1 MAEYTLKYINHRA
14 ECDAE
19 ACVNDCEEHY
29 HRQLHLVAD
38 QIAANCKRKP
48 VVLLNGPSSSGKT
61 TTNDRLGRIL
71 ELAGIHAHMIS
82 MDDYY
87 RTSGTYDIPFD
98 EENGVNDLESPECM
112 DLDLLRDHLTRLVAG
127 EEIMVPRFD
136 FETRTSHRNDRAVQL
151 HKDEIVMIEGIHAFN
166 PVIMGDLEKHAT
178 SVYLSVASVLLT
190 DHNIRVEPHMLRF
203 LAAIRQIVRYHD
215 VTPGSQI
222 TWNTAFLAVT
232 GAWKR
237 GGEEEVRFLL
247 EVLNEVTR
255 TPESE
260 LSSEMRKARLN
271 IYQDCNDAFRNL
283 LLGKFGRL
291 PLGFP
296 EDWVYESAF
305 GSSAYRSALAS
316 RTEDSPLDHLK
327 DVNVEELTKLE
338 MDIPSS

>member
-19 ACVNDCEEHY
+19 AFVNDCEEHY

-71 ELAGIHAHMIS
+71 ELAGIHTHMIS

-136 FETRTSHRNDRAVQL
+136 FETRTSHRNNRPVQL

-190 DHNIRVEPHMLRF
+190 DRNVRVEPHMLRF
-203 LAAIRQIVRYHD
+203 LRRAMRDSLFRSSPVEYTLKQWNSVR
-215 VTPGSQI
+215 
-222 TWNTAFLAVT
+222 
-232 GAWKR
+232 R
-237 GGEEEVRFLL
+237 GERLYISPYRGQADLTVDTYLPYETNILMQYLSEKLQSEEKLL
-247 EVLNEVTR
+247 EQADLA
-255 TPESE
+255 P
-260 LSSEMRKARLN
+260 LSAILDKVSPIDYKPYM
-271 IYQDCNDAFRNL
+271 
-283 LLGKFGRL
+283 
-291 PLGFP
+291 P
-296 EDWVYESAF
+296 EDSVLHEF
-305 GSSAYRSALAS
+305 IG
-316 RTEDSPLDHLK
+316 
-327 DVNVEELTKLE
+327 
-338 MDIPSS
+338 

>member
-19 ACVNDCEEHY
+19 AFVNDCEEQY

-71 ELAGIHAHMIS
+71 ELAGIHTHMIS

-136 FETRTSHRNDRAVQL
+136 FETRTSHRNDRPVQL

-203 LAAIRQIVRYHD
+203 LRRAMRDSLFRSSPVEYTLKQWNSVRRGERLYISPYRGQADLTVDTYLPYETNILMQYLSEKLQVEEKMLEQADLAPLSAILDKVSPIDYK
-215 VTPGSQI
+215 PY
-222 TWNTAFLAVT
+222 
-232 GAWKR
+232 
-237 GGEEEVRFLL
+237 
-247 EVLNEVTR
+247 
-255 TPESE
+255 
-260 LSSEMRKARLN
+260 M
-271 IYQDCNDAFRNL
+271 
-283 LLGKFGRL
+283 
-291 PLGFP
+291 P
-296 EDWVYESAF
+296 EDSVLHEF
-305 GSSAYRSALAS
+305 IG
-316 RTEDSPLDHLK
+316 
-327 DVNVEELTKLE
+327 
-338 MDIPSS
+338 

>member
-19 ACVNDCEEHY
+19 AFVNDCEEQY

-48 VVLLNGPSSSGKT
+48 IVLINGPSSSGKT

-98 EENGVNDLESPECM
+98 KENGVSDLESPECM

-136 FETRTSHRNDRAVQL
+136 FETRTSHRNERAVQL

-190 DHNIRVEPHMLRF
+190 DRNVRIEPHMLRF
-203 LAAIRQIVRYHD
+203 LRRAMRDSLFRSSPVEYTLKQWNSVRRGERLYISPYRGQADLTVDTYLPYETNILMQYLSEKLQVEEKMLEQADLAPLSAILDKVSPIDYK
-215 VTPGSQI
+215 PY
-222 TWNTAFLAVT
+222 
-232 GAWKR
+232 
-237 GGEEEVRFLL
+237 
-247 EVLNEVTR
+247 
-255 TPESE
+255 
-260 LSSEMRKARLN
+260 M
-271 IYQDCNDAFRNL
+271 
-283 LLGKFGRL
+283 
-291 PLGFP
+291 P
-296 EDWVYESAF
+296 EDSVLHEF
-305 GSSAYRSALAS
+305 IG
-316 RTEDSPLDHLK
+316 
-327 DVNVEELTKLE
+327 
-338 MDIPSS
+338 

>member
-14 ECDAE
+14 EHDAE
-19 ACVNDCEEHY
+19 AFVHDCEEGY

-136 FETRTSHRNDRAVQL
+136 FETRTSHRNERAVQL

-203 LAAIRQIVRYHD
+203 LRRAMRDSLFRSSPVEHTLKQWNSVRRGERLYISPYRGQADLTVDTYLPYETNILMQYLSEKLQDEEKMLEQADLAPLSAILDRVSPIDYK
-215 VTPGSQI
+215 PY
-222 TWNTAFLAVT
+222 
-232 GAWKR
+232 
-237 GGEEEVRFLL
+237 
-247 EVLNEVTR
+247 
-255 TPESE
+255 
-260 LSSEMRKARLN
+260 M
-271 IYQDCNDAFRNL
+271 
-283 LLGKFGRL
+283 
-291 PLGFP
+291 P
-296 EDWVYESAF
+296 EDSVLHEF
-305 GSSAYRSALAS
+305 IG
-316 RTEDSPLDHLK
+316 
-327 DVNVEELTKLE
+327 
-338 MDIPSS
+338 

>member
-19 ACVNDCEEHY
+19 AFVNDCEEHY

-136 FETRTSHRNDRAVQL
+136 FETRTSHRNDRPVQL

-190 DHNIRVEPHMLRF
+190 DRNVRVEPHMLRF
-203 LAAIRQIVRYHD
+203 LRRAMRDSLFRSSPVEYTLKQWNSVR
-215 VTPGSQI
+215 
-222 TWNTAFLAVT
+222 
-232 GAWKR
+232 R
-237 GGEEEVRFLL
+237 GERLYISPYRGQADLTVDTYLPYETNILMQYLSEKLQSEEKLL
-247 EVLNEVTR
+247 EQADLA
-255 TPESE
+255 P
-260 LSSEMRKARLN
+260 LSAILDKVSPIDYKPYM
-271 IYQDCNDAFRNL
+271 
-283 LLGKFGRL
+283 
-291 PLGFP
+291 P
-296 EDWVYESAF
+296 EDSVLHEF
-305 GSSAYRSALAS
+305 IG
-316 RTEDSPLDHLK
+316 
-327 DVNVEELTKLE
+327 
-338 MDIPSS
+338 

>member
-19 ACVNDCEEHY
+19 AFVNDCEEHY

-136 FETRTSHRNDRAVQL
+136 FETRTSHRNERAVQL

-190 DHNIRVEPHMLRF
+190 DHNVRVEPHMLRF
-203 LAAIRQIVRYHD
+203 LRRAMRDSLFRSSPVEHTLKQWNS
-215 VTPGSQI
+215 VTVDTYLPYETNILMQYLSEKLQ
-222 TWNTAFLAVT
+222 
-232 GAWKR
+232 
-237 GGEEEVRFLL
+237 GEECML
-247 EVLNEVTR
+247 EQADLA
-255 TPESE
+255 P
-260 LSSEMRKARLN
+260 LSAILDKVSPIDYKPYM
-271 IYQDCNDAFRNL
+271 
-283 LLGKFGRL
+283 
-291 PLGFP
+291 P
-296 EDWVYESAF
+296 EDSVLHEF
-305 GSSAYRSALAS
+305 IG
-316 RTEDSPLDHLK
+316 
-327 DVNVEELTKLE
+327 
-338 MDIPSS
+338 

>member
-1 MAEYTLKYINHRA
+1 M
-14 ECDAE
+14 
-19 ACVNDCEEHY
+19 NDCEEHY

-71 ELAGIHAHMIS
+71 ELAGIHTHMIS

-136 FETRTSHRNDRAVQL
+136 FETRTSHRDERAVQL

-203 LAAIRQIVRYHD
+203 LRRAMRDSLFRSSPVEYTLKQWNSVRRGERLYISPYRGQADLTVDTYLPYETNILMQYLSEKLQDEEKMLEQTDLAPLSAILDRVSPIDYK
-215 VTPGSQI
+215 PY
-222 TWNTAFLAVT
+222 
-232 GAWKR
+232 
-237 GGEEEVRFLL
+237 
-247 EVLNEVTR
+247 
-255 TPESE
+255 
-260 LSSEMRKARLN
+260 M
-271 IYQDCNDAFRNL
+271 
-283 LLGKFGRL
+283 
-291 PLGFP
+291 P
-296 EDWVYESAF
+296 EDSVLHEF
-305 GSSAYRSALAS
+305 IG
-316 RTEDSPLDHLK
+316 
-327 DVNVEELTKLE
+327 
-338 MDIPSS
+338 

>member
-19 ACVNDCEEHY
+19 AFVNDCEEHY

-71 ELAGIHAHMIS
+71 ELAGIHTHMIS

-190 DHNIRVEPHMLRF
+190 DHNIHVEPHMLRF
-203 LAAIRQIVRYHD
+203 LRRAMRDSLFRSSPVEHTLKQWNSVR
-215 VTPGSQI
+215 
-222 TWNTAFLAVT
+222 
-232 GAWKR
+232 R
-237 GGEEEVRFLL
+237 GERLYISPYRGQADLTVDTYLPYETNILMQYLSEKLQGEEHML
-247 EVLNEVTR
+247 EQADLA
-255 TPESE
+255 P
-260 LSSEMRKARLN
+260 LSAILDRVSPIDYKPYM
-271 IYQDCNDAFRNL
+271 
-283 LLGKFGRL
+283 
-291 PLGFP
+291 P
-296 EDWVYESAF
+296 EDSVLHEF
-305 GSSAYRSALAS
+305 IG
-316 RTEDSPLDHLK
+316 
-327 DVNVEELTKLE
+327 
-338 MDIPSS
+338 

>member
-19 ACVNDCEEHY
+19 AFVNDCEEHY

-82 MDDYY
+82 RDDYY

-136 FETRTSHRNDRAVQL
+136 FETRTSHRNERAVQL

-166 PVIMGDLEKHAT
+166 PVIMGELEKHAT

-203 LAAIRQIVRYHD
+203 LRRAMRDSLFRSSPVEYTLKQWNSVRRGERLYISPYRGQADLTVDTYLPYETNILMQYLSEKLQSEEHMLEQADLAPLSAILDRVSPIDYK
-215 VTPGSQI
+215 PY
-222 TWNTAFLAVT
+222 
-232 GAWKR
+232 
-237 GGEEEVRFLL
+237 
-247 EVLNEVTR
+247 
-255 TPESE
+255 
-260 LSSEMRKARLN
+260 M
-271 IYQDCNDAFRNL
+271 
-283 LLGKFGRL
+283 
-291 PLGFP
+291 P
-296 EDWVYESAF
+296 EDSVLHEF
-305 GSSAYRSALAS
+305 IG
-316 RTEDSPLDHLK
+316 
-327 DVNVEELTKLE
+327 
-338 MDIPSS
+338 

>member
-19 ACVNDCEEHY
+19 AFVNDCEEHY

-38 QIAANCKRKP
+38 QIAANCKHKP

-136 FETRTSHRNDRAVQL
+136 FETRTSHRNDRPVQL

-190 DHNIRVEPHMLRF
+190 DRNVRIEPHMLRF
-203 LAAIRQIVRYHD
+203 LRRAMRDSLFRSSPVEYTLKQWNSVRRGERLYISPYRGQADLMVDTYLPYETNILMQYLSERLQDEEKMLEQADLAPLSAILDKVSPIDYK
-215 VTPGSQI
+215 PY
-222 TWNTAFLAVT
+222 
-232 GAWKR
+232 
-237 GGEEEVRFLL
+237 
-247 EVLNEVTR
+247 
-255 TPESE
+255 
-260 LSSEMRKARLN
+260 M
-271 IYQDCNDAFRNL
+271 
-283 LLGKFGRL
+283 
-291 PLGFP
+291 P
-296 EDWVYESAF
+296 EDSVLHEF
-305 GSSAYRSALAS
+305 IG
-316 RTEDSPLDHLK
+316 
-327 DVNVEELTKLE
+327 
-338 MDIPSS
+338 

>member
-19 ACVNDCEEHY
+19 AFVNDCEEHY

-71 ELAGIHAHMIS
+71 ELAGIHTHMIS

-136 FETRTSHRNDRAVQL
+136 FETRTSHRNDRPVQL

-190 DHNIRVEPHMLRF
+190 DRNVRIEPHMLRF
-203 LAAIRQIVRYHD
+203 LRRAMRDSLFRNSPVEYTLKQWNSVR
-215 VTPGSQI
+215 
-222 TWNTAFLAVT
+222 
-232 GAWKR
+232 R
-237 GGEEEVRFLL
+237 GERLYISPYRGQADLTVDTYLPYETNILMQYLSEKLQGEECML
-247 EVLNEVTR
+247 EQADLA
-255 TPESE
+255 P
-260 LSSEMRKARLN
+260 LSAILDKVSPIDYKPYM
-271 IYQDCNDAFRNL
+271 
-283 LLGKFGRL
+283 
-291 PLGFP
+291 P
-296 EDWVYESAF
+296 EDSVLHEF
-305 GSSAYRSALAS
+305 IG
-316 RTEDSPLDHLK
+316 
-327 DVNVEELTKLE
+327 
-338 MDIPSS
+338 

>member
-19 ACVNDCEEHY
+19 AFVNDCEEHY

-48 VVLLNGPSSSGKT
+48 IVLLNGPSSSGKT

-136 FETRTSHRNDRAVQL
+136 FETRTSHRNERAVQL

-190 DHNIRVEPHMLRF
+190 DRNVRIEPHMLRF
-203 LAAIRQIVRYHD
+203 LRRAMRDSLFRSSPVEYTLKQWNSVRRGERLYISPYRGQADLTVDTYLPYETNILMQYLSEKLQVEEKMLEQADLAPLSAILDKVWPIDYK
-215 VTPGSQI
+215 PY
-222 TWNTAFLAVT
+222 
-232 GAWKR
+232 
-237 GGEEEVRFLL
+237 
-247 EVLNEVTR
+247 
-255 TPESE
+255 
-260 LSSEMRKARLN
+260 M
-271 IYQDCNDAFRNL
+271 
-283 LLGKFGRL
+283 
-291 PLGFP
+291 P
-296 EDWVYESAF
+296 EDSVLHEF
-305 GSSAYRSALAS
+305 IG
-316 RTEDSPLDHLK
+316 
-327 DVNVEELTKLE
+327 
-338 MDIPSS
+338 

>member
-19 ACVNDCEEHY
+19 AFVNDCEEHY

-71 ELAGIHAHMIS
+71 ELAGIHTHMIS

-203 LAAIRQIVRYHD
+203 LRRAMRDSLFRSSPVEHTLKQWNSVRRGERLYISPYRGQADLTVDTYLPYETNILMQYLSEKLQDEEKMLEQTDLAPLSAILDRVSPIDYK
-215 VTPGSQI
+215 PY
-222 TWNTAFLAVT
+222 
-232 GAWKR
+232 
-237 GGEEEVRFLL
+237 
-247 EVLNEVTR
+247 
-255 TPESE
+255 
-260 LSSEMRKARLN
+260 M
-271 IYQDCNDAFRNL
+271 
-283 LLGKFGRL
+283 
-291 PLGFP
+291 P
-296 EDWVYESAF
+296 EDSVLHEF
-305 GSSAYRSALAS
+305 IG
-316 RTEDSPLDHLK
+316 
-327 DVNVEELTKLE
+327 
-338 MDIPSS
+338 

>member
-19 ACVNDCEEHY
+19 AFVNDCEDHY

-71 ELAGIHAHMIS
+71 ELAGIHTHMIS

-136 FETRTSHRNDRAVQL
+136 FETRTSHRNERAVQL

-190 DHNIRVEPHMLRF
+190 DRNVRVESHMLRF
-203 LAAIRQIVRYHD
+203 LRRAMRDSLFRSSPVEYTLKQWNSVR
-215 VTPGSQI
+215 
-222 TWNTAFLAVT
+222 
-232 GAWKR
+232 R
-237 GGEEEVRFLL
+237 GERLYISPYRGQADLTVDTYLPYETNILMQYLSEKLQSEEKLL
-247 EVLNEVTR
+247 EQADLA
-255 TPESE
+255 P
-260 LSSEMRKARLN
+260 LSAILDKVSPIDYKPYM
-271 IYQDCNDAFRNL
+271 
-283 LLGKFGRL
+283 
-291 PLGFP
+291 P
-296 EDWVYESAF
+296 EDSVLHEF
-305 GSSAYRSALAS
+305 IG
-316 RTEDSPLDHLK
+316 
-327 DVNVEELTKLE
+327 
-338 MDIPSS
+338 

>member
-19 ACVNDCEEHY
+19 AFVNDCEEHY

-136 FETRTSHRNDRAVQL
+136 FETRTSHRNERAVQL

-178 SVYLSVASVLLT
+178 SVYLSVASVLFT
-190 DHNIRVEPHMLRF
+190 DRNVRVEPHMLRF
-203 LAAIRQIVRYHD
+203 LRRAMRDSLFRSSPVEYTLKQWNSVRRGERLYISPYRGQADLTVDTYLPYETNILMQYLSEKLQVEEKMLEQADLAPLSAILDRVSPIDYK
-215 VTPGSQI
+215 PY
-222 TWNTAFLAVT
+222 
-232 GAWKR
+232 
-237 GGEEEVRFLL
+237 
-247 EVLNEVTR
+247 
-255 TPESE
+255 
-260 LSSEMRKARLN
+260 M
-271 IYQDCNDAFRNL
+271 
-283 LLGKFGRL
+283 
-291 PLGFP
+291 P
-296 EDWVYESAF
+296 EDSVLHEF
-305 GSSAYRSALAS
+305 IG
-316 RTEDSPLDHLK
+316 
-327 DVNVEELTKLE
+327 
-338 MDIPSS
+338 

>member
-1 MAEYTLKYINHRA
+1 MAEYTLKYINYRA

-19 ACVNDCEEHY
+19 AFVNDCEEHY

-98 EENGVNDLESPECM
+98 KENGVSDLESPECM

-136 FETRTSHRNDRAVQL
+136 FETRTSHRNERAVQL

-190 DHNIRVEPHMLRF
+190 DRNVRIEPHMLRF
-203 LAAIRQIVRYHD
+203 LRRAMRDSLFRSSPVEYTLKQWNSVR
-215 VTPGSQI
+215 
-222 TWNTAFLAVT
+222 
-232 GAWKR
+232 R
-237 GGEEEVRFLL
+237 GERLYISPYRGQADLTVDTYLPYETNILMQYLSEKLQGEECML
-247 EVLNEVTR
+247 EQADLA
-255 TPESE
+255 P
-260 LSSEMRKARLN
+260 LSAILDKVSPIDYKPYM
-271 IYQDCNDAFRNL
+271 
-283 LLGKFGRL
+283 
-291 PLGFP
+291 P
-296 EDWVYESAF
+296 EDSVLHEF
-305 GSSAYRSALAS
+305 IG
-316 RTEDSPLDHLK
+316 
-327 DVNVEELTKLE
+327 
-338 MDIPSS
+338 

>member
-19 ACVNDCEEHY
+19 AFVNDCEEHY

-98 EENGVNDLESPECM
+98 KENGVSDLESPECM
-112 DLDLLRDHLTRLVAG
+112 DLDLLRGHLTRLVAG

-136 FETRTSHRNDRAVQL
+136 FETRTSHRNERAVQL

-190 DHNIRVEPHMLRF
+190 DRNVRIEPHMLRF
-203 LAAIRQIVRYHD
+203 LRRAMRDSLFRNSPVEYTLKQWNSVR
-215 VTPGSQI
+215 
-222 TWNTAFLAVT
+222 
-232 GAWKR
+232 R
-237 GGEEEVRFLL
+237 GERLYISPYRGQADLTVDTYLPYETNILMQYLSEKLQGEECML
-247 EVLNEVTR
+247 EQADLA
-255 TPESE
+255 P
-260 LSSEMRKARLN
+260 LSAILDKVSPIDYKPYM
-271 IYQDCNDAFRNL
+271 
-283 LLGKFGRL
+283 
-291 PLGFP
+291 P
-296 EDWVYESAF
+296 EDSVLHEF
-305 GSSAYRSALAS
+305 IG
-316 RTEDSPLDHLK
+316 
-327 DVNVEELTKLE
+327 
-338 MDIPSS
+338 

>member
-19 ACVNDCEEHY
+19 AFVNDCEDHY

-71 ELAGIHAHMIS
+71 ELAGIHTHMIS

-136 FETRTSHRNDRAVQL
+136 FETRTSHRNERAVQL

-190 DHNIRVEPHMLRF
+190 DRNVRVEPHMLRF
-203 LAAIRQIVRYHD
+203 LRRAMRDSLFRSSPVEYTLKQWNSVRRGERLYISPYRGQAD
-215 VTPGSQI
+215 LTVDTY
-222 TWNTAFLAVT
+222 LAYET
-232 GAWKR
+232 NILMQYLSEKLQS
-237 GGEEEVRFLL
+237 EEKLL
-247 EVLNEVTR
+247 EQADLA
-255 TPESE
+255 P
-260 LSSEMRKARLN
+260 LSAILDKVSPIDYKPYM
-271 IYQDCNDAFRNL
+271 
-283 LLGKFGRL
+283 
-291 PLGFP
+291 P
-296 EDWVYESAF
+296 EDSVLHEF
-305 GSSAYRSALAS
+305 IG
-316 RTEDSPLDHLK
+316 
-327 DVNVEELTKLE
+327 
-338 MDIPSS
+338 

>member
-19 ACVNDCEEHY
+19 AFVNDCEEHY

-136 FETRTSHRNDRAVQL
+136 FETRTSHRNDRPVQL

-190 DHNIRVEPHMLRF
+190 DHNVRVEPHMLRF
-203 LAAIRQIVRYHD
+203 LRSAVRDSLFRSSPVEYTLKQWNSVRRGERLYISPYRGQADLTVDTYLPYETNILMQYLSEKLQVEEKMLEQADLAPLSAILDKVSPIDYK
-215 VTPGSQI
+215 PY
-222 TWNTAFLAVT
+222 
-232 GAWKR
+232 
-237 GGEEEVRFLL
+237 
-247 EVLNEVTR
+247 
-255 TPESE
+255 
-260 LSSEMRKARLN
+260 M
-271 IYQDCNDAFRNL
+271 
-283 LLGKFGRL
+283 
-291 PLGFP
+291 P
-296 EDWVYESAF
+296 EDSVLHEF
-305 GSSAYRSALAS
+305 IG
-316 RTEDSPLDHLK
+316 
-327 DVNVEELTKLE
+327 
-338 MDIPSS
+338 

>member
-19 ACVNDCEEHY
+19 AFVNDCEEQY

-48 VVLLNGPSSSGKT
+48 IVLINGPSSSGKT

-136 FETRTSHRNDRAVQL
+136 FETRTSHRNDRPVQL

-190 DHNIRVEPHMLRF
+190 DRNVRVEPHMLRF
-203 LAAIRQIVRYHD
+203 LRRAMRDSLFRSSPVEYTLKQWNSVR
-215 VTPGSQI
+215 
-222 TWNTAFLAVT
+222 
-232 GAWKR
+232 R
-237 GGEEEVRFLL
+237 GERLYISPYRGQADLTVDTYLPYETNILMQYLSEKLQSEEKLL
-247 EVLNEVTR
+247 EQADLA
-255 TPESE
+255 P
-260 LSSEMRKARLN
+260 LSAILDKVSPIDYKPYM
-271 IYQDCNDAFRNL
+271 
-283 LLGKFGRL
+283 
-291 PLGFP
+291 P
-296 EDWVYESAF
+296 EDSVLHEF
-305 GSSAYRSALAS
+305 IG
-316 RTEDSPLDHLK
+316 
-327 DVNVEELTKLE
+327 
-338 MDIPSS
+338 

>member
-19 ACVNDCEEHY
+19 AFVNDCEEHY

-98 EENGVNDLESPECM
+98 KENGVNDLESPECM

-127 EEIMVPRFD
+127 EEILVPRFD
-136 FETRTSHRNDRAVQL
+136 FETRTSHRNERAVQL

-190 DHNIRVEPHMLRF
+190 DRNVRVEPHMLRF
-203 LAAIRQIVRYHD
+203 LRRAMRDSLFRSSPVEYTLKQWNSVR
-215 VTPGSQI
+215 
-222 TWNTAFLAVT
+222 
-232 GAWKR
+232 R
-237 GGEEEVRFLL
+237 GERLYISPYRGQADLTVDTYLPYETNILMQYLSEKLQSEEKLL
-247 EVLNEVTR
+247 EQADLA
-255 TPESE
+255 P
-260 LSSEMRKARLN
+260 LSAILDRVSPIDYKPYM
-271 IYQDCNDAFRNL
+271 
-283 LLGKFGRL
+283 
-291 PLGFP
+291 P
-296 EDWVYESAF
+296 EDSVLHEF
-305 GSSAYRSALAS
+305 IG
-316 RTEDSPLDHLK
+316 
-327 DVNVEELTKLE
+327 
-338 MDIPSS
+338 

>member
-19 ACVNDCEEHY
+19 AFVNDCEEHY

-136 FETRTSHRNDRAVQL
+136 FETRTSHRNDRPVQL

-190 DHNIRVEPHMLRF
+190 DHNVRVEPHMLRF
-203 LAAIRQIVRYHD
+203 LRRAMRDSLFRSSPVEYTLKQWNSVRRGERLYISPYRGQADLTVDTYLPYETNILMQYLSEKLQSEERMLEQADLAPLSAILDRVSPIDYK
-215 VTPGSQI
+215 PY
-222 TWNTAFLAVT
+222 
-232 GAWKR
+232 
-237 GGEEEVRFLL
+237 
-247 EVLNEVTR
+247 
-255 TPESE
+255 
-260 LSSEMRKARLN
+260 M
-271 IYQDCNDAFRNL
+271 
-283 LLGKFGRL
+283 
-291 PLGFP
+291 P
-296 EDWVYESAF
+296 EDSVLHEF
-305 GSSAYRSALAS
+305 IG
-316 RTEDSPLDHLK
+316 
-327 DVNVEELTKLE
+327 
-338 MDIPSS
+338 

>member
-19 ACVNDCEEHY
+19 AFVNDCEEHY

-136 FETRTSHRNDRAVQL
+136 FETRTSHRNERAVQL

-190 DHNIRVEPHMLRF
+190 DRNVRIEPHMLRF
-203 LAAIRQIVRYHD
+203 LRRAMRDSLFRSSPVEYTLKQWNSVRRGERLYISPYRGQADLTVDTYLPYETNILMQYLSEKLQVEEKMLEQADLAPLSAILDKVSPIDYK
-215 VTPGSQI
+215 PY
-222 TWNTAFLAVT
+222 
-232 GAWKR
+232 
-237 GGEEEVRFLL
+237 
-247 EVLNEVTR
+247 
-255 TPESE
+255 
-260 LSSEMRKARLN
+260 M
-271 IYQDCNDAFRNL
+271 
-283 LLGKFGRL
+283 
-291 PLGFP
+291 P
-296 EDWVYESAF
+296 EDSVLHEF
-305 GSSAYRSALAS
+305 IG
-316 RTEDSPLDHLK
+316 
-327 DVNVEELTKLE
+327 
-338 MDIPSS
+338 

>member
-19 ACVNDCEEHY
+19 AFVNDCEDHY

-71 ELAGIHAHMIS
+71 ELAGIHTHMIS

-112 DLDLLRDHLTRLVAG
+112 DLNLLRDHLTRLVAG

-136 FETRTSHRNDRAVQL
+136 FETRTSHRNERAVQL

-190 DHNIRVEPHMLRF
+190 DRNVRVEPHMLRF
-203 LAAIRQIVRYHD
+203 LRRAMRDSLFRSSPVEYTLKQWNSVR
-215 VTPGSQI
+215 
-222 TWNTAFLAVT
+222 
-232 GAWKR
+232 R
-237 GGEEEVRFLL
+237 GERLYISPYRGQADLTVDTYLPYETNILMQYLSEKLQSEEKLL
-247 EVLNEVTR
+247 EQADLA
-255 TPESE
+255 P
-260 LSSEMRKARLN
+260 LSAILDKVSPIDYKPYM
-271 IYQDCNDAFRNL
+271 
-283 LLGKFGRL
+283 
-291 PLGFP
+291 P
-296 EDWVYESAF
+296 EDSVLHEF
-305 GSSAYRSALAS
+305 IG
-316 RTEDSPLDHLK
+316 
-327 DVNVEELTKLE
+327 
-338 MDIPSS
+338 

>member
-14 ECDAE
+14 EHDAE
-19 ACVNDCEEHY
+19 AFVHDCEEGY

-61 TTNDRLGRIL
+61 TMNDRLGRIL

-136 FETRTSHRNDRAVQL
+136 FETRTSHRDERAVQL

-203 LAAIRQIVRYHD
+203 LRRAMRDSLFRSSPVEHTLKQWNSVRRGERLYISPYRGQADLTVDTYLPYETNILMQYLSEKLQDEERMLEQADLAPLSAILDKVSPIDYK
-215 VTPGSQI
+215 PY
-222 TWNTAFLAVT
+222 
-232 GAWKR
+232 
-237 GGEEEVRFLL
+237 
-247 EVLNEVTR
+247 
-255 TPESE
+255 
-260 LSSEMRKARLN
+260 M
-271 IYQDCNDAFRNL
+271 
-283 LLGKFGRL
+283 
-291 PLGFP
+291 P
-296 EDWVYESAF
+296 EDSVLHEF
-305 GSSAYRSALAS
+305 IG
-316 RTEDSPLDHLK
+316 
-327 DVNVEELTKLE
+327 
-338 MDIPSS
+338 

>member
-14 ECDAE
+14 EHDAE
-19 ACVNDCEEHY
+19 AFVNDCEEHY

-38 QIAANCKRKP
+38 QIAANCKHKP

-71 ELAGIHAHMIS
+71 ELAGIHTHMIS

-136 FETRTSHRNDRAVQL
+136 FETRTSHRNERAVQL

-190 DHNIRVEPHMLRF
+190 DHNIRIEPHMLRF
-203 LAAIRQIVRYHD
+203 LRRAMRDSLFRSSPVEYTLKQWNSVRRGERLYISPYRGQADLTVDTYLPYETNILMQYLSEKLQDEEKMLEQTDLAPLSAILDRVSPIDYK
-215 VTPGSQI
+215 PY
-222 TWNTAFLAVT
+222 
-232 GAWKR
+232 
-237 GGEEEVRFLL
+237 
-247 EVLNEVTR
+247 
-255 TPESE
+255 
-260 LSSEMRKARLN
+260 M
-271 IYQDCNDAFRNL
+271 
-283 LLGKFGRL
+283 
-291 PLGFP
+291 P
-296 EDWVYESAF
+296 EDSVLHEF
-305 GSSAYRSALAS
+305 IG
-316 RTEDSPLDHLK
+316 
-327 DVNVEELTKLE
+327 
-338 MDIPSS
+338 

>member
-19 ACVNDCEEHY
+19 AFVNDCEEHY

-136 FETRTSHRNDRAVQL
+136 FETRTSHRNERAVQL

-203 LAAIRQIVRYHD
+203 LRRAMRDSLFRSSPVEYTLKQWNSVRRGERLYISPYRGQADLTVDTYLPYETNILMQYLSEKLQDEERMLEQADLAPLSAILDRVSPIDYK
-215 VTPGSQI
+215 PY
-222 TWNTAFLAVT
+222 
-232 GAWKR
+232 
-237 GGEEEVRFLL
+237 
-247 EVLNEVTR
+247 
-255 TPESE
+255 
-260 LSSEMRKARLN
+260 M
-271 IYQDCNDAFRNL
+271 
-283 LLGKFGRL
+283 
-291 PLGFP
+291 P
-296 EDWVYESAF
+296 EDSVLHEF
-305 GSSAYRSALAS
+305 IG
-316 RTEDSPLDHLK
+316 
-327 DVNVEELTKLE
+327 
-338 MDIPSS
+338 

>member
-19 ACVNDCEEHY
+19 AFVNDCEEHY

-190 DHNIRVEPHMLRF
+190 DRNVRVEPHMLRF
-203 LAAIRQIVRYHD
+203 LRRAMRDSLFRSSPVEYTLKQWNSVR
-215 VTPGSQI
+215 
-222 TWNTAFLAVT
+222 
-232 GAWKR
+232 R
-237 GGEEEVRFLL
+237 GERLYISPYRGQADLTVDTYLPYETNILMQYLSEKLQGEECML
-247 EVLNEVTR
+247 EQADLA
-255 TPESE
+255 P
-260 LSSEMRKARLN
+260 LSAILDKVSPIDYKPYM
-271 IYQDCNDAFRNL
+271 
-283 LLGKFGRL
+283 
-291 PLGFP
+291 P
-296 EDWVYESAF
+296 EDSVLHEF
-305 GSSAYRSALAS
+305 IG
-316 RTEDSPLDHLK
+316 
-327 DVNVEELTKLE
+327 
-338 MDIPSS
+338 

>member
-1 MAEYTLKYINHRA
+1 MAEYTLKYIIHRA
-14 ECDAE
+14 EHDAE
-19 ACVNDCEEHY
+19 AFVHDCEEGY

-136 FETRTSHRNDRAVQL
+136 FETRTSHRNERAVQL

-166 PVIMGDLEKHAT
+166 PVIMGELEKHAT

-190 DHNIRVEPHMLRF
+190 GHNVRVEPHMLRF
-203 LAAIRQIVRYHD
+203 LRRAMRDSLFRSSPVEYTLKQWNSVRRGERLYISPYRGQADLMVDTYLPYETNILMQYLSEKLQSEEHMLEQADLAPLSAILDRVSPIDYK
-215 VTPGSQI
+215 PY
-222 TWNTAFLAVT
+222 
-232 GAWKR
+232 
-237 GGEEEVRFLL
+237 
-247 EVLNEVTR
+247 
-255 TPESE
+255 
-260 LSSEMRKARLN
+260 M
-271 IYQDCNDAFRNL
+271 
-283 LLGKFGRL
+283 
-291 PLGFP
+291 P
-296 EDWVYESAF
+296 EDSVLHEF
-305 GSSAYRSALAS
+305 IG
-316 RTEDSPLDHLK
+316 
-327 DVNVEELTKLE
+327 
-338 MDIPSS
+338 

>member
-19 ACVNDCEEHY
+19 AFVNDCEEHY

-98 EENGVNDLESPECM
+98 KENGVNDLESPECM

-136 FETRTSHRNDRAVQL
+136 FETRTSHRNERAVQL

-190 DHNIRVEPHMLRF
+190 DRNVRIEPHMLRF
-203 LAAIRQIVRYHD
+203 LRRAMRDSLFRNSPVEYTLKQWNSVR
-215 VTPGSQI
+215 
-222 TWNTAFLAVT
+222 
-232 GAWKR
+232 R
-237 GGEEEVRFLL
+237 GERLYISPYRGQADLTVDTYLPYETNILMQYLSEKLQGEECML
-247 EVLNEVTR
+247 EQADLA
-255 TPESE
+255 P
-260 LSSEMRKARLN
+260 LSAILDKVSPIDYKPYM
-271 IYQDCNDAFRNL
+271 
-283 LLGKFGRL
+283 
-291 PLGFP
+291 P
-296 EDWVYESAF
+296 EDSVLHEF
-305 GSSAYRSALAS
+305 IG
-316 RTEDSPLDHLK
+316 
-327 DVNVEELTKLE
+327 
-338 MDIPSS
+338 

>member
-19 ACVNDCEEHY
+19 AFVNDCEEQY

-71 ELAGIHAHMIS
+71 ELAGIHTHMIS

-136 FETRTSHRNDRAVQL
+136 FETRTSHRNERAVQL

-190 DHNIRVEPHMLRF
+190 DRNVRVEPHMLRF
-203 LAAIRQIVRYHD
+203 LRRAMRDSLFRSSPVEYTLKQWNSVR
-215 VTPGSQI
+215 
-222 TWNTAFLAVT
+222 
-232 GAWKR
+232 R
-237 GGEEEVRFLL
+237 GERLYISPYRGQADLTVDTYLPYETNILMQYLSEKLQGEECML
-247 EVLNEVTR
+247 EQADLA
-255 TPESE
+255 P
-260 LSSEMRKARLN
+260 LSAILDKVSPIDYKPYM
-271 IYQDCNDAFRNL
+271 
-283 LLGKFGRL
+283 
-291 PLGFP
+291 P
-296 EDWVYESAF
+296 EDSVLHEF
-305 GSSAYRSALAS
+305 IG
-316 RTEDSPLDHLK
+316 
-327 DVNVEELTKLE
+327 
-338 MDIPSS
+338 

>member
-19 ACVNDCEEHY
+19 AFVNDCEEQY

-71 ELAGIHAHMIS
+71 ELAGIHTHMIS

-136 FETRTSHRNDRAVQL
+136 FETRTSHRNDRPVQL

-190 DHNIRVEPHMLRF
+190 DRNVRVEPHMLRF
-203 LAAIRQIVRYHD
+203 LRRAMRDSLFRSSPVEYTLKQWNSVR
-215 VTPGSQI
+215 
-222 TWNTAFLAVT
+222 
-232 GAWKR
+232 R
-237 GGEEEVRFLL
+237 GERLYISPYRGQADLTVDTYLPYETNILMQYLSEKLQSEEKLL
-247 EVLNEVTR
+247 EQADLA
-255 TPESE
+255 P
-260 LSSEMRKARLN
+260 LSAILDKVSPIDYKPYM
-271 IYQDCNDAFRNL
+271 
-283 LLGKFGRL
+283 
-291 PLGFP
+291 P
-296 EDWVYESAF
+296 EDSVLHEF
-305 GSSAYRSALAS
+305 IG
-316 RTEDSPLDHLK
+316 
-327 DVNVEELTKLE
+327 
-338 MDIPSS
+338 

>member
-19 ACVNDCEEHY
+19 AFVNDCEEHY

-136 FETRTSHRNDRAVQL
+136 FETRTSHRNERAVQL

-203 LAAIRQIVRYHD
+203 LRRAMRDSLFRSSPVEYTLKQWNSVRRGERLYISPYRGQADLTVDTYLPYETNILMQYLSERLQDEEKMLEQADLAPLSAILDKVSPIDYK
-215 VTPGSQI
+215 PY
-222 TWNTAFLAVT
+222 
-232 GAWKR
+232 
-237 GGEEEVRFLL
+237 
-247 EVLNEVTR
+247 
-255 TPESE
+255 
-260 LSSEMRKARLN
+260 M
-271 IYQDCNDAFRNL
+271 
-283 LLGKFGRL
+283 
-291 PLGFP
+291 P
-296 EDWVYESAF
+296 EDSVLHEF
-305 GSSAYRSALAS
+305 IG
-316 RTEDSPLDHLK
+316 
-327 DVNVEELTKLE
+327 
-338 MDIPSS
+338 

>member
-19 ACVNDCEEHY
+19 AFVNDCEEHY

-190 DHNIRVEPHMLRF
+190 DHNVRVEPHMLRF
-203 LAAIRQIVRYHD
+203 LRRAMRDSLFRSSPVEHTLKQWNSVR
-215 VTPGSQI
+215 
-222 TWNTAFLAVT
+222 
-232 GAWKR
+232 R
-237 GGEEEVRFLL
+237 GERLYISPYRGQTDLTVDTYLPYETNILMQYLSEKLQGEERMFEQADLA
-247 EVLNEVTR
+247 
-255 TPESE
+255 P
-260 LSSEMRKARLN
+260 LSAILDKVSPIDYKPYM
-271 IYQDCNDAFRNL
+271 
-283 LLGKFGRL
+283 
-291 PLGFP
+291 P
-296 EDWVYESAF
+296 EDSVLHEF
-305 GSSAYRSALAS
+305 IG
-316 RTEDSPLDHLK
+316 
-327 DVNVEELTKLE
+327 
-338 MDIPSS
+338 

>member
-19 ACVNDCEEHY
+19 AFVNDCEDHY

-71 ELAGIHAHMIS
+71 ELAGIHTHMIS

-136 FETRTSHRNDRAVQL
+136 FETRTSHRNNRPVQL

-190 DHNIRVEPHMLRF
+190 DRNVRVEPHMLRF
-203 LAAIRQIVRYHD
+203 LRRAMRDSLFRSSPVEYTLKQWNSVR
-215 VTPGSQI
+215 
-222 TWNTAFLAVT
+222 
-232 GAWKR
+232 R
-237 GGEEEVRFLL
+237 GERLYISPYRGQADLTVDTYLPYETNILMQYLSEKLQSEEKLL
-247 EVLNEVTR
+247 EQADLA
-255 TPESE
+255 P
-260 LSSEMRKARLN
+260 LSAILDKVSPIDYKPYM
-271 IYQDCNDAFRNL
+271 
-283 LLGKFGRL
+283 
-291 PLGFP
+291 P
-296 EDWVYESAF
+296 EDSVLHEF
-305 GSSAYRSALAS
+305 IG
-316 RTEDSPLDHLK
+316 
-327 DVNVEELTKLE
+327 
-338 MDIPSS
+338 

>member
-19 ACVNDCEEHY
+19 AFVNDCEDHY

-203 LAAIRQIVRYHD
+203 LRRAMRDSLFRSSPVEYTLKQWNSVRRGERLYISPYRGQADLTVDTYLPYETNILMQYLSEKLQVEEKMLEQADLAPLSAILDKVSPIDYK
-215 VTPGSQI
+215 PY
-222 TWNTAFLAVT
+222 
-232 GAWKR
+232 
-237 GGEEEVRFLL
+237 
-247 EVLNEVTR
+247 
-255 TPESE
+255 
-260 LSSEMRKARLN
+260 M
-271 IYQDCNDAFRNL
+271 
-283 LLGKFGRL
+283 
-291 PLGFP
+291 P
-296 EDWVYESAF
+296 EDSVLHEF
-305 GSSAYRSALAS
+305 IG
-316 RTEDSPLDHLK
+316 
-327 DVNVEELTKLE
+327 
-338 MDIPSS
+338 

>member
-19 ACVNDCEEHY
+19 AFVNDCEEHY

-136 FETRTSHRNDRAVQL
+136 FETRTSHRNERAVQL

-190 DHNIRVEPHMLRF
+190 DRNVRVEPHMLRF
-203 LAAIRQIVRYHD
+203 LRRAMRDSLFRSSPVEYTLKQWNSVR
-215 VTPGSQI
+215 
-222 TWNTAFLAVT
+222 
-232 GAWKR
+232 R
-237 GGEEEVRFLL
+237 GERLYISPYRGQADLTVDTYLPYETNILMQYLSEKLQSEEKLL
-247 EVLNEVTR
+247 EQADLA
-255 TPESE
+255 P
-260 LSSEMRKARLN
+260 LSAILDKVSPIDYKPYM
-271 IYQDCNDAFRNL
+271 
-283 LLGKFGRL
+283 
-291 PLGFP
+291 P
-296 EDWVYESAF
+296 EDSVLHEF
-305 GSSAYRSALAS
+305 IG
-316 RTEDSPLDHLK
+316 
-327 DVNVEELTKLE
+327 
-338 MDIPSS
+338 